1 MVTHVDFGIV
11 IIERTPSWNDVLEGV
26 FAFHLQVS
34 SDRLGNWTQVV
45 PKTMIATK
53 GNFVRNNIK

>member
-1 MVTHVDFGIV
+1 MVTHADFCIV

-34 SDRLGNWTQVV
+34 SDQIANSTRVV